1 MALLYDAKLFLF
13 FSSMLNTDT
22 DEVLLMLGKMRAPFF
37 ETSGHIA
44 EVFSEL
50 LHKPD
55 VRLAKKQVTIK
66 TIFGAVLFFSDLL
79 TDGD

>member
-1 MALLYDAKLFLF
+1 MLL
-13 FSSMLNTDT
+13 
-22 DEVLLMLGKMRAPFF
+22 FF

-50 LHKPD
+50 LHKPN

-79 TDGD
+79 IDGD

>member
-1 MALLYDAKLFLF
+1 MLL
-13 FSSMLNTDT
+13 
-22 DEVLLMLGKMRAPFF
+22 FF

-50 LHKPD
+50 LHKPN

-66 TIFGAVLFFSDLL
+66 TIFGAVLFFFRFADRWGISLNL
-79 TDGD
+79 IKARRKKTFLY